1 MLGLTA
7 VCSNCLFLFPAE
19 VKFEE
24 LLTQPFIS
32 VPQMNIHGKIQEVL
46 AETARVDPGSG
57 RLSEED
63 FRRALQRRG
72 IIDDVMKD
80 LRFSQVF
87 SPLTDRSHV
96 RNEESCLY
104 SEKTEELY
112 H

>member
-1 MLGLTA
+1 MSLPPEKT
-7 VCSNCLFLFPAE
+7 S
-19 VKFEE
+19 E
-24 LLTQPFIS
+24 LKQIIQSHLKKI
-32 VPQMNIHGKIQEVL
+32 NIHGKIQEVL

-87 SPLTDRSHV
+87 LPLTDRSHV

-104 SEKTEELY
+104 SEKTEELS